1 MGQWRIVLRTATEL
15 QPSRSCCRVHLASE
29 AVEAHSR
36 DGLVVWLQV
45 REEMAAMQAQYEAHV
60 TALQEK
66 LEWYANNQRLLTE
79 NDELLA
85 RQADTISE
93 LRKRLEAQP
102 SGKAAAQRIADLNKQ
117 ECHLLQLF

>member
-1 MGQWRIVLRTATEL
+1 
-15 QPSRSCCRVHLASE
+15 
-29 AVEAHSR
+29 
-36 DGLVVWLQV
+36 
-45 REEMAAMQAQYEAHV
+45 MQAQYEAHV

>member
-1 MGQWRIVLRTATEL
+1 MK
-15 QPSRSCCRVHLASE
+15 
-29 AVEAHSR
+29 
-36 DGLVVWLQV
+36 
-45 REEMAAMQAQYEAHV
+45 AQYEAHV
-60 TALQEK
+60 SALQEK

-79 NDELLA
+79 NDDLLA

-117 ECHLLQLF
+117 VLTLHV